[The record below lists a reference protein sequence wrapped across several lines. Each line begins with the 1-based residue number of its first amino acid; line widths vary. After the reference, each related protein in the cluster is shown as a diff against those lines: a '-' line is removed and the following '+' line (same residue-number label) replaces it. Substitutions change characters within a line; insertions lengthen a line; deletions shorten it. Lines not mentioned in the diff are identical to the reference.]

1 MGSSGATNT
10 GQASIVKGHDVT
22 TPYQPIISYGFVYI
36 IRNTVNRK
44 VYVGQTT
51 QRLKARWSKHRSDS
65 TRSSNCRIH
74 LAMHKHGIHRF
85 EIQEIC
91 ECPSAASLSEAERF
105 FIWILG
111 ATKKSMG
118 YNLTYGGEGV
128 FGTPETRRKQSEAL
142 KGHAVSDVTRKKI
155 SDAAKQRYAAHP
167 RVGRPMSAEQK
178 EKLSI
183 SMGKKMPPRSD
194 QHRQRLA
201 AAGRSR
207 VWTDEAKQK
216 IGAAHKGLRHTEE
229 ARRKMSASRQGKP
242 SSMLGKLHSAE
253 TKLKMSVAHK
263 GQISVMRGK
272 RHSEETKRKMSE
284 SHKQRILTN
293 KGESHASS

>member
-1 MGSSGATNT
+1 MGMSGVEAPAKPRRS
-10 GQASIVKGHDVT
+10 GGT
-22 TPYQPIISYGFVYI
+22 TMTPPPEEYNAVYGYI
-36 IRNTVNRK
+36 YLIRNKANGK
-44 VYVGQTT
+44 VYVGQTSCSI
-51 QRLKARWSKHRSDS
+51 KIRWSKHRSDAK
-65 TRSSNCRIH
+65 RISRCIIH
-74 LAMHKHGIHRF
+74 SAIAKHGVDSF
-85 EIQEIC
+85 EVEELC
-91 ECPSAASLSEAERF
+91 RCPDAATLTESEKF

-111 ATKKSMG
+111 ATKKSLG

-128 FGTPETRRKQSEAL
+128 SGTPETRKKQSESL
-142 KGHAVSDVTRKKI
+142 KGHITSEETKRKM
-155 SDAAKQRYAAHP
+155 SEAH
-167 RVGRPMSAEQK
+167 K
-178 EKLSI
+178 KLPI
-183 SMGKKMPPRSD
+183 SD
-194 QHRQRLA
+194 QHRSRLA